1 MSAVTAVTPR
11 FDDEIHAPLR
21 LQLCAAL
28 APVRSAEFS
37 ALRETLGVSDSVLS
51 KHLSRLQSVGYVGVD
66 KATRGGRVHTS
77 ASLTEVGRSALRG
90 HLAALRALADLAEAP
105 APADDAPDAG
115 RVTGAEG
122 PGTGPDRG
130 EPARSVTAGAPTT
143 LDR

>member
-1 MSAVTAVTPR
+1 MRAVTAVTPR
-11 FDDEIHAPLR
+11 FDEEIHAPLR

-77 ASLTEVGRSALRG
+77 ASLTEAGRTALRG
-90 HLAALRALADLAEAP
+90 HLAALRALADLADAP
-105 APADDAPDAG
+105 VPADDGSDADQVAG
-115 RVTGAEG
+115 PESPGAG
-122 PGTGPDRG
+122 GDPG
-130 EPARSVTAGAPTT
+130 EPLRSATAGAPTT